1 MELLQINHIF
11 LYIILAFV
19 VSNLPF
25 IGRYVSIVNTMI
37 HENGHALAA
46 LLLNGKVYSIKLFHN
61 TSGEAVTGQKG
72 WFSSVVISY
81 AGYTF
86 SSITV
91 YVCFMLLSKGQSLFI
106 LYGFVFLAVLNLL
119 LWIRNVYGALWLIT
133 FIMMCGWIIYSDKTE
148 VQIFLAYFLSSILL
162 TQSVSSA
169 LQIFMIS
176 LIRRKAAGDAT
187 SLASYTKIPA
197 VLWGFL
203 FFLQAIYVAIISIKD
218 HFYS

>member
-1 MELLQINHIF
+1 MGLLQTNHIF
-11 LYIILAFV
+11 LYIILALI

-25 IGRYVSIVNTMI
+25 IGRYVSMVNTMI

-61 TSGEAVTGQKG
+61 TSGEAVTGQRG

-86 SSITV
+86 SSIAV
-91 YVCFMLLSKGQSLFI
+91 YICFMLISKGQILFI

-119 LWIRNVYGALWLIT
+119 LWIRNVYGALWLFT

-148 VQIFLAYFLSSILL
+148 VQTFLAYFLSSILL

-169 LQIFMIS
+169 LHIFMIS
-176 LIRRKAAGDAT
+176 VIRRKAAGDAT

-203 FFLQAIYVAIISIKD
+203 FFLQAIYVAILSIKD